1 MNRICLLRPRRFED
15 DRGWFSETW
24 SRRSF
29 AAAAGTDVEFVQD
42 NHSLSRQPYTLRGI
56 HFQRPPHAQAKLV
69 RCVRGRILDV
79 AVDLRKRSPTF
90 GTWQG
95 VEMSAE
101 NGLQLFLPAGY
112 GHGFLTLEPDCEVV
126 YKVDDVYAPDCDG
139 GIVWNDPDVGI
150 DWGLPAG
157 TMPVLSPKDAGLP
170 RLADFDSP
178 FSYDGVPMGTPETW
192 LPGA

>member
-24 SRRSF
+24 SRCSF
-29 AAAAGTDVEFVQD
+29 AAATGTDVEFVQD

-69 RCVRGRILDV
+69 RCVRGRILDI
-79 AVDLRKRSPTF
+79 AVDLRKGSPTF

-101 NGLQLFLPAGY
+101 NGLQLYLPAGY

-139 GIVWNDPDVGI
+139 GTVWNDPDVGI

-157 TMPVLSPKDAGLP
+157 ATPVLSPKDAGLP

-178 FSYDGVPMGTPETW
+178 FSYDGVPMGTPDTW
-192 LPGA
+192 LNGA

>member
-1 MNRICLLRPRRFED
+1 MNRICLLRPRRFAD

-29 AAAAGTDVEFVQD
+29 AAATGTDVEFVQD

-69 RCVRGRILDV
+69 RCVRGRILDI
-79 AVDLRKRSPTF
+79 AVDLRKGSPTF

-101 NGLQLFLPAGY
+101 NGLQLYLPAGY

-139 GIVWNDPDVGI
+139 GIVWDDPDVGI
-150 DWGLPAG
+150 DWGLPAD

-178 FSYDGVPMGTPETW
+178 FSYDGVPMGTAETW
-192 LPGA
+192 LTGA

>member
-29 AAAAGTDVEFVQD
+29 AAATGIDVDFVQD

-56 HFQRPPHAQAKLV
+56 HFQRPPRAQAKLV
-69 RCVRGRILDV
+69 RCVRGRILDI
-79 AVDLRKRSPTF
+79 AVDLRKGSPTY

-95 VEMSAE
+95 VELSAE
-101 NGLQLFLPAGY
+101 NGLQFYLPAGY

-139 GIVWNDPDVGI
+139 GIVWNDPEIGI

-157 TMPVLSPKDAGLP
+157 ATPVLSPKDAGLP

-178 FSYDGVPMGTPETW
+178 FSYDGVPMGTPDTW
-192 LPGA
+192 LNGA